1 MAGRWWHEQ
10 SHPGMEMGWV
20 RFVLKGLF
28 SAYDSSYREGKPGQ
42 TPLPG
47 FERKTLSWGIWRASY
62 TSPPVGAFWVVL
74 CLPTEP
80 GGSWMASDPL
90 LHPFPLFLLLFFP
103 NYRSGAAM
111 EPQQGSQQVHHTKV
125 LLRGPRSCRPRLWA
139 ERGSGQ
145 MLGESFFLLRFRD
158 LREAL

>member
-90 LHPFPLFLLLFFP
+90 LHPFLSLSSLPPPLLSKLQIWSSNGTP
-103 NYRSGAAM
+103 ARQSAGA
-111 EPQQGSQQVHHTKV
+111 PHQGVARRAPE
-125 LLRGPRSCRPRLWA
+125 LPAPP
-139 ERGSGQ
+139 
-145 MLGESFFLLRFRD
+145 LG
-158 LREAL
+158 